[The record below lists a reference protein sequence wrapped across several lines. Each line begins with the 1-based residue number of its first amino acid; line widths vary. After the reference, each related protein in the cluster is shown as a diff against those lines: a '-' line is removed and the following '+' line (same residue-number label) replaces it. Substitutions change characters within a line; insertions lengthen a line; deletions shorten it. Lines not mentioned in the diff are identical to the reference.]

1 MKSQNFRYI
10 LGLLIAV
17 LLGYYIGTTKISF
30 QIANY
35 HPQLHILSKE
45 PPSGVT
51 NLDLTNFWAVLDKVQ
66 TMYYDKKAIDSQK
79 LLNGAISGMVG
90 SLGDPYTMY
99 LPPIQNDNFKTNL
112 AGKFEGIGAEL
123 GMKDQ
128 DIIVVAPLD
137 GSPAEKAGVKPGD
150 TIIKVDGAS
159 VAGLTLP
166 QTVEKIR
173 GDKGTK
179 VMLTLLSKGASSTKD
194 ISITRDQITIKSVTG
209 WVKKLSDITG
219 IDKKSIAGHEND
231 KVGYIRLS
239 QFGDNTNEEWVG
251 VANMIAS
258 ERQNGNIKGVVLDVR
273 NNPGGYLTD
282 AVYIASEFIKSG
294 TVVIEDDG
302 NGNQKHLDV
311 SRAGN
316 LTEIPVIV
324 LINKGSASASEIL
337 SGALRDHNRAKLLG
351 ETSFGK
357 GTVQQALDL
366 GGGVGLH
373 VTVAKWLTPNGT
385 WVGNGKDGKGL
396 KPDISVD
403 LDPKDTTHDSQL
415 EKAVQTLVQ

>member
-128 DIIVVAPLD
+128 DIIVVAPLV

-150 TIIKVDGAS
+150 TIIKVDGSS
-159 VAGLTLP
+159 VSGLTLP
-166 QTVEKIR
+166 QTVDKIR

-179 VMLTLLSKGASSTKD
+179 VTLTLLSKGATNTKD

-209 WVKKLSDITG
+209 WVKKLSEIDSL
-219 IDKKSIAGHEND
+219 DKKAISGHEND

-239 QFGDNTNEEWVG
+239 QFGDNTNEEWISVS
-251 VANMIAS
+251 NMIAS
-258 ERQNGNIKGVVLDVR
+258 ERQKGNIKGVVLDVR

-302 NGNQKHLDV
+302 NGNQKSLDV

-337 SGALRDHNRAKLLG
+337 SGALRDHDRAKLLG

-373 VTVAKWLTPNGT
+373 VTVAKWLTPSGT

-396 KPDISVD
+396 KPDIAVD
-403 LDPKDTTHDSQL
+403 LDPKDPTHDSQL

>member
-1 MKSQNFRYI
+1 MKSQTFRYI

-17 LLGYYIGTTKISF
+17 LIGYYLGTTKIAF
-30 QIANY
+30 QYANY
-35 HPQLHILSKE
+35 HPQLNITSKE
-45 PPSGVT
+45 PPSGLT

-66 TMYYDKKAIDSQK
+66 TMYYDKKAISSQK
-79 LLNGAISGMVG
+79 LLDGAISGMVG

-99 LPPIQNDNFKTNL
+99 LPPIQNDDFKTNL

-123 GMKDQ
+123 GMKDKN
-128 DIIVVAPLD
+128 IIVVAPLD
-137 GSPAEKAGVKPGD
+137 GSPAQKAGVKAGD
-150 TIIKVDGAS
+150 IILKVDTVSTSGW
-159 VAGLTLP
+159 TLG

-179 VMLTLLSKGASSTKD
+179 VTLSLLSKGAATPKD
-194 ISITRDQITIKSVTG
+194 VTITRDQITVKSVIG
-209 WVKKLSDITG
+209 WVKKLSEIEN
-219 IDKKSIAGHEND
+219 IDKKAIVGHEND

-239 QFGDNTNEEWVG
+239 QFGDNTNEEWVE
-251 VANMIAS
+251 VANMIAT
-258 ERQNGNIKGVVLDVR
+258 EKQKGGMKGIVLDVR

-294 TVVIEDDG
+294 AVVLQDDG
-302 NGNQKHLDV
+302 TGNQKSLDV

-316 LTEIPVIV
+316 LTDVPVIV

-351 ETSFGK
+351 ENSFGK
-357 GTVQQALDL
+357 GTVQQAIEL
-366 GGGVGLH
+366 GEGTGLH

-385 WVGNGKDGKGL
+385 WVGNGKDGTGL
-396 KPDISVD
+396 KPDIVVSLDEKD
-403 LDPKDTTHDSQL
+403 LTHDTQL

>member
-10 LGLLIAV
+10 LGLVIAV
-17 LLGYYIGTTKISF
+17 LIGYYIGTTKISF

-35 HPQLHILSKE
+35 HPQLTIINRE
-45 PPSGVT
+45 PPSGTT

-150 TIIKVDGAS
+150 IIVKVDGAS

-179 VMLTLLSKGASSTKD
+179 VTLTLFSKGASSPKD
-194 ISITRDQITIKSVTG
+194 VSITRDQITIKSVTG
-209 WVKKLSDITG
+209 WVKKLSEIDG
-219 IDKKSIAGHEND
+219 IDKKSVAGHEND

-258 ERQNGNIKGVVLDVR
+258 ERQKGNIKGVVLDVR

-282 AVYIASEFIKSG
+282 AVYIASEFIKNG

-311 SRAGN
+311 SRTGN
-316 LTEIPVIV
+316 LTDIPVIV

-337 SGALRDHNRAKLLG
+337 SGALRDHDRAKLLG

-396 KPDISVD
+396 KPDIAVD
-403 LDPKDTTHDSQL
+403 LDPKDPTHDTQL

>member
-1 MKSQNFRYI
+1 
-10 LGLLIAV
+10 
-17 LLGYYIGTTKISF
+17 
-30 QIANY
+30 
-35 HPQLHILSKE
+35 
-45 PPSGVT
+45 
-51 NLDLTNFWAVLDKVQ
+51 
-66 TMYYDKKAIDSQK
+66 
-79 LLNGAISGMVG
+79 
-90 SLGDPYTMY
+90 MY